1 MAEYTEYSKRR
12 NIWNI
17 LKDGIYRILCILLE
31 LTKKQRQRMLGCFEI
46 LKIQFSYC
54 RLLETFNDG
63 FESHLDK

>member
-1 MAEYTEYSKRR
+1 MEYTKRR
-12 NIWNI
+12 DLQNIVYFI
-17 LKDGIYRILCILLE
+17 RTDKE
-31 LTKKQRQRMLGCFEI
+31 AEARMLGCFEI